1 MNWPKVSSRQM
12 MQLLLLERSLF
23 LALICCSV
31 FCLGEDGYFYH
42 QQDYPAP
49 NYYQELLYQDE
60 NYQQP
65 YYQEEFYQEG
75 GGGGGYHQNW
85 RRQDLQEEEDE
96 ESPIPVIIKG
106 SLLKVSR
113 SRSRSISSSYQ
124 QRFSLKSTKV
134 KVNIIQSSSKVLS

>member
-1 MNWPKVSSRQM
+1 

-75 GGGGGYHQNW
+75 GGGGGGYHQNW
-85 RRQDLQEEEDE
+85 RRQDLQEEEDEE